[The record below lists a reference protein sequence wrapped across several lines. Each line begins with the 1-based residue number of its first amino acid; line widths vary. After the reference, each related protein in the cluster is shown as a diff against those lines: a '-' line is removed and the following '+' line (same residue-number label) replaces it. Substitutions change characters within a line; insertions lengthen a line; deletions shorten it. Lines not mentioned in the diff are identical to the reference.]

1 MAREK
6 RSAEELAQI
15 VVEHLGI
22 EGVGV
27 TVLADTVYGW
37 NEFAMT
43 APDTE
48 PHIHAKMQRAVE
60 QLRTQYE
67 IQKL

>member
-6 RSAEELAQI
+6 RTAEELADI
-15 VVEHLGI
+15 VVAHLGI
-22 EGVGV
+22 EGLSVK
-27 TVLADTVYGW
+27 VLADDVYGW
-37 NEFAMT
+37 NGFAMA

-48 PHIHAKMQRAVE
+48 PDIHAKMQRAVE
-60 QLRTQYE
+60 ELRGQYE